1 MISMF
6 LAVIRYYTAP
16 VIITTVYHFITFEVP
31 YPTWSNTV
39 AFELWLRVV
48 KVSGFRKWPFSL
60 KTITLGGVN
69 DIYLKMIPDFPLNQ
83 RISFQFLCNLL
94 FCA

>member
-1 MISMF
+1 MF

-16 VIITTVYHFITFEVP
+16 VIITTVYHFITFEIP

-48 KVSGFRKWPFSL
+48 KASLWPT
-60 KTITLGGVN
+60 KTALQLENLSVITLHH
-69 DIYLKMIPDFPLNQ
+69 IIFPT
-83 RISFQFLCNLL
+83 RG
-94 FCA
+94 